1 MYHEYISPKRQELM
15 WTWKSPTGIK
25 SEIDFIITNSRD
37 VVKNVSHC
45 QRKLN
50 VGSEQRLVRVNL
62 NFTSGEKKTNSYKS

>member
-50 VGSEQRLVRVNL
+50 GEFEFHFRREENKLIQKL
-62 NFTSGEKKTNSYKS
+62 TS